1 MRFPE
6 RTLTPFLLRFIIL
19 VFSLASTLCYAGSPY
34 GTLGLRCSPDQI
46 WSGVVFVGQSTTI
59 PVALSNTGSTT
70 ITVSAVVPGG
80 SGFAISGLNLPLT
93 LSPGQS
99 VPFSVSFSP
108 QARGRVDATFGFTI
122 ASGPT
127 LNLNVHGWGAIPG
140 LLTVNPPSIGFGT
153 VLTGT
158 ATQNVTIK
166 STLGRVIVNQ
176 AVVSGSGFSISGPS
190 LPLMLGWG
198 QTATFSVTF
207 TPQSSGAVTGSVT
220 ILSNG
225 SGAGLTIPLTGTG
238 GAAAG
243 SLSATAPTLNFGNV
257 QVGSSQTLSETLT
270 NSGGSPVTISQ
281 ATATGAYGVSG
292 LGLPMT
298 LVAGQSSSFSVKF
311 TPTTGGSAGG
321 NLSIASNASNPNLS
335 VPLSGSGVTPGAL
348 TATVPSL
355 SFGSVQVGS
364 SQTLSETMT
373 NSGGSNVT
381 ITAASTVIPYSMSG
395 MTLPTTITPGQ
406 SANFSVKFTPT
417 TGGSASGNL
426 SIISNAS
433 NPTMAVPLSGT
444 GVTPGS
450 LTATASSL
458 SFGSVQVG
466 SSQTLSETLTN
477 SGGSSVTISQATVTG
492 AYAVS
497 GLGLPATLAAG
508 QSTRF
513 SVKFTP
519 TTGGS
524 ASGNLS
530 ITSNAS
536 SPTLSVPLSGSGVTP
551 GSLTA
556 TASSLTFGTVQVGNS
571 QTLSETLT
579 NSGGSSLTVTQ
590 ANVTGTGFGV
600 TGLTL
605 PLTLTPGQ
613 SFNFGAVFTPTSGG
627 NASGNIAVVS
637 NASNPNVAIS
647 MSGSGAVAGQ
657 LTISPATLS
666 FGSVVVGQSKSMT
679 TTLNATGS
687 SVVVSSASAGTSEFA
702 VGGPSLPLTIPPGQ
716 SASFT
721 VTFTPQA
728 SGAASAGASFVSNAT
743 NSTMQVSLTGSG
755 TPPPA
760 HSVNLSWNPS
770 TSGAVGYNVY
780 RGNTSGGPYTEI
792 NPMLDPSTSYT
803 DSTVLGGQTYYYVST
818 AVDAS
823 GVESGFSNQVKATIP
838 AP

>member
-80 SGFAISGLNLPLT
+80 SGFGISGLNLPLT

-458 SFGSVQVG
+458 
-466 SSQTLSETLTN
+466 
-477 SGGSSVTISQATVTG
+477 
-492 AYAVS
+492 
-497 GLGLPATLAAG
+497 
-508 QSTRF
+508 
-513 SVKFTP
+513 
-519 TTGGS
+519 
-524 ASGNLS
+524 
-530 ITSNAS
+530 
-536 SPTLSVPLSGSGVTP
+536 
-551 GSLTA
+551 
-556 TASSLTFGTVQVGNS
+556 TFGTVQVGNS

>member
-6 RTLTPFLLRFIIL
+6 RNLNPLLLRFVIL
-19 VFSLASTLCYAGSPY
+19 VFSFASTLCYARSPQ
-34 GTLGLRCSPDQI
+34 GLSCRPDQM
-46 WSGVVFVGQSTTI
+46 WFGRVLVGQTTSI
-59 PVALSNTGSTT
+59 PAALTNTSSSA
-70 ITVSAVVPGG
+70 ITVSSIIPAG
-80 SGFAISGLNLPLT
+80 SGFGISGVNLPLT

-99 VPFSVSFSP
+99 VPISVSFSP
-108 QARGRVDATFGFTI
+108 QVGGHVDATFGFAG
-122 ASGPT
+122 ASGVI
-127 LNLNVHGWGAIPG
+127 LNLNVHGGGANPG
-140 LLTVNPPSIGFGT
+140 LLVASPARIDFGT
-153 VLTGT
+153 VTAGT
-158 ATQNVTIK
+158 ATQSVTIK
-166 STLGRVIVNQ
+166 STLGYDIVSQ
-176 AVVSGSGFSISGPS
+176 AAVTGSGFSISGPS
-190 LPLMLGWG
+190 LPVMLSWG
-198 QTATFSVTF
+198 QTASFNVTY
-207 TPQSSGAVTGSVT
+207 TPQSSGAATGSIT
-220 ILSNG
+220 ILTNG
-225 SGAGLTIPLTGTG
+225 SGASLTIPLTGTG
-238 GAAAG
+238 GATAG
-243 SLSATAPTLNFGNV
+243 SLSVAAPTLNFGSV

-298 LVAGQSSSFSVKF
+298 LAAGQSSSFSVKF

-321 NLSIASNASNPNLS
+321 NLSIASNASNPNFS

-364 SQTLSETMT
+364 SQRLSETLTNSGGSPVTISQATTTGAYGVSGLGLPTTLAAGQSTSFSVKFTPTTGGSASGNLSIASNASNPTLAVPLSGTGVTAGTLTATASSLSFGSVQVGNSQTLSETLT

-395 MTLPTTITPGQ
+395 MTLPTTLTPGQ
-406 SANFSVKFTPT
+406 SASFSVKFTPT
-417 TGGSASGNL
+417 N
-426 SIISNAS
+426 
-433 NPTMAVPLSGT
+433 
-444 GVTPGS
+444 
-450 LTATASSL
+450 
-458 SFGSVQVG
+458 
-466 SSQTLSETLTN
+466 
-477 SGGSSVTISQATVTG
+477 
-492 AYAVS
+492 
-497 GLGLPATLAAG
+497 
-508 QSTRF
+508 
-513 SVKFTP
+513 
-519 TTGGS
+519 GGS

-536 SPTLSVPLSGSGVTP
+536 NSSLSVPLSGSGVTP

-556 TASSLTFGTVQVGNS
+556 TASSLSFGTVQVGNS

-590 ANVTGTGFGV
+590 ANVTGTGFSV

-605 PLTLTPGQ
+605 PLTLIPGQ
-613 SFNFGAVFTPTSGG
+613 SFTFGAIFTPTSGG
-627 NASGNIAVVS
+627 SATGNIAVVS

-647 MSGSGAVAGQ
+647 MSGSGEIAGQ
-657 LTISPATLS
+657 LTITPATLS

-679 TTLNATGS
+679 ATLNATGS
-687 SVVVSSASAGTSEFA
+687 SVMVSSASAGTSEFA

-721 VTFTPQA
+721 VIFTPQA

-755 TPPPA
+755 TPPPQ

-780 RGNTSGGPYTEI
+780 RSNVSGGPYTEI
-792 NPMLDPSTSYT
+792 NPTLDPSTTYT
-803 DSTVLGGQTYYYVST
+803 DSTVVGGQTYYYVST
-818 AVDAS
+818 TVDSA

-838 AP
+838 SP

>member
-1 MRFPE
+1 
-6 RTLTPFLLRFIIL
+6 
-19 VFSLASTLCYAGSPY
+19 
-34 GTLGLRCSPDQI
+34 
-46 WSGVVFVGQSTTI
+46 VFVGQSTTI
-59 PVALSNTGSTT
+59 PVALSNAGSTP
-70 ITVSAVVPGG
+70 ITVSAIVPAG
-80 SGFAISGLNLPLT
+80 SGFGISGLNFPLT

-127 LNLNVHGWGAIPG
+127 LNLNVHGWGATPG

-158 ATQNVTIK
+158 AAQNVTIK

-190 LPLMLGWG
+190 LPVMLGWG

-238 GAAAG
+238 GGTAG
-243 SLSATAPTLNFGNV
+243 SLSVGTPTLNFGSV

-298 LVAGQSSSFSVKF
+298 LAAGQSSSFSVKF

-335 VPLSGSGVTPGAL
+335 VPLSGSGVPPGAL

-364 SQTLSETMT
+364 SQTLSETLT
-373 NSGGSNVT
+373 NSGGSPVT
-381 ITAASTVIPYSMSG
+381 ISQATATGAYGVSG
-395 MTLPTTITPGQ
+395 LGLPMTLAAGQ
-406 SANFSVKFTPT
+406 STSFSVKFAPT
-417 TGGSASGNL
+417 TGGSASSTL
-426 SIISNAS
+426 SITSNAS
-433 NPTMAVPLSGT
+433 NPSLSVPLSGS
-444 GVTPGS
+444 GVPPGS

-458 SFGSVQVG
+458 SFGTVQVG
-466 SSQTLSETLTN
+466 DSQTLSETLTN
-477 SGGSSVTISQATVTG
+477 SGGSSVT
-492 AYAVS
+492 
-497 GLGLPATLAAG
+497 
-508 QSTRF
+508 
-513 SVKFTP
+513 
-519 TTGGS
+519 
-524 ASGNLS
+524 
-530 ITSNAS
+530 
-536 SPTLSVPLSGSGVTP
+536 
-551 GSLTA
+551 
-556 TASSLTFGTVQVGNS
+556 
-571 QTLSETLT
+571 
-579 NSGGSSLTVTQ
+579 VTQ
-590 ANVTGTGFGV
+590 ANVTGTGFSI

-605 PLTLTPGQ
+605 PLTLSPGQ
-613 SFNFGAVFTPTSGG
+613 SFTFGAVFTPTSGG
-627 NASGNIAVVS
+627 SASGNIAVVS
-637 NASNPNVAIS
+637 NASNPNLAIS
-647 MSGSGAVAGQ
+647 MSGSGALAGQ
-657 LTISPATLS
+657 LTITPGTLS
-666 FGSVVVGQSKSMT
+666 FGSVVLGQSKSMT

-687 SVVVSSASAGTSEFA
+687 SVVVSSASVGSSEFA
-702 VGGPSLPLTIPPGQ
+702 VGGPSLPLTIPSGQ
-716 SASFT
+716 SASFS
-721 VTFTPQA
+721 VTFTPQT
-728 SGAASAGASFVSNAT
+728 SGTASAGASFVSNAT
-743 NSTMQVSLTGSG
+743 NSTAQVSLTGSG
-755 TPPPA
+755 TPPPQ

-780 RGNTSGGPYTEI
+780 RGGTSGGPYTEI
-792 NPMLDPSTSYT
+792 NSTLDPSTTYT
-803 DSTVLGGQTYYYVST
+803 DNTVLGGQTYYYVST

>member
-1 MRFPE
+1 MWFG
-6 RTLTPFLLRFIIL
+6 L
-19 VFSLASTLCYAGSPY
+19 VL
-34 GTLGLRCSPDQI
+34 
-46 WSGVVFVGQSTTI
+46 VGQTTST
-59 PVALSNTGSTT
+59 PAALTNTSSSA
-70 ITVSAVVPGG
+70 ITVSSIIPAG
-80 SGFAISGLNLPLT
+80 SGFGISGVNLPLT

-99 VPFSVSFSP
+99 VPISVSFSP
-108 QARGRVDATFGFTI
+108 QVGGHVDATFGFAS
-122 ASGPT
+122 ASGVI
-127 LNLNVHGWGAIPG
+127 LNLNVHGGGANPG
-140 LLTVNPPSIGFGT
+140 VLTASPASIDFGT
-153 VLTGT
+153 VTAGT
-158 ATQNVTIK
+158 ATQSVTIK
-166 STLGRVIVNQ
+166 STLGYDIVSQ
-176 AVVSGSGFSISGPS
+176 AAVTGSGFSISGPS
-190 LPLMLGWG
+190 LPVMLTWG
-198 QTATFSVTF
+198 RTATFNVTF
-207 TPQSSGAVTGSVT
+207 TPQSSGAVSGSITILGNGSVP
-220 ILSNG
+220 S
-225 SGAGLTIPLTGTG
+225 LTIPLTGHG
-238 GAAAG
+238 GATAG
-243 SLSATAPTLNFGNV
+243 SLSVGAPTLNFGSV
-257 QVGSSQTLSETLT
+257 PVGSSQTLSETLT
-270 NSGGSPVTISQ
+270 NSGGSSVTISQ

-292 LGLPMT
+292 LGLPAT
-298 LVAGQSSSFSVKF
+298 LAAGQSTSFR
-311 TPTTGGSAGG
+311 
-321 NLSIASNASNPNLS
+321 
-335 VPLSGSGVTPGAL
+335 
-348 TATVPSL
+348 
-355 SFGSVQVGS
+355 
-364 SQTLSETMT
+364 
-373 NSGGSNVT
+373 
-381 ITAASTVIPYSMSG
+381 
-395 MTLPTTITPGQ
+395 
-406 SANFSVKFTPT
+406 VKFTPT

-426 SIISNAS
+426 SITSNAS

-450 LTATASSL
+450 LTATAPSL

-477 SGGSSVTISQATVTG
+477 SGGSSVTISQATATG

-497 GLGLPATLAAG
+497 GVGLPATLAAG
-508 QSTRF
+508 QSTSFSVKFTPPTGGSASGNLSITSNASNPTMTVPLSGTGVTPGSLTATASSLSFGSVQVGGSQTLSETLTNSGGSSVTISQATATGAYAVSGVGLPATLAAGQSASF

-536 SPTLSVPLSGSGVTP
+536 NPTMTVPLSGTGVTP

-579 NSGGSSLTVTQ
+579 NSGGSSVTVTQ

-605 PLTLTPGQ
+605 PLTLTPAQ
-613 SFNFGAVFTPTSGG
+613 SFTFGAVFTPTSGG

-657 LTISPATLS
+657 LTITPATLS

-679 TTLNATGS
+679 ATLNAAGS
-687 SVVVSSASAGTSEFA
+687 SVVVSAASAGTSEFA

-755 TPPPA
+755 TPAPQ

-780 RGNTSGGPYTEI
+780 RGNVSGGPYTEI
-792 NPMLDPSTSYT
+792 NPTLDPSTTYT
-803 DSTVLGGQTYYYVST
+803 DSTVVGGQTYYYVST
-818 AVDAS
+818 AVDSA

-838 AP
+838 TP